1 MQPLDISFLS
11 FANFSAKSNPDIDL
25 FTISYNSLPSSV
37 RVTPLFSLL
46 NSFKFNC
53 SSKFAICV
61 LTLATDKSNFSA
73 ASE

>member
-53 SSKFAICV
+53 SSKFAIYV